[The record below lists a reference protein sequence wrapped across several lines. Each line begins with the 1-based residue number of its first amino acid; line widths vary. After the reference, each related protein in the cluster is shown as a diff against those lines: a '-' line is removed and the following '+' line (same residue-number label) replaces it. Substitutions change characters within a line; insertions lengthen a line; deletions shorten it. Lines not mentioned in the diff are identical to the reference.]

1 MQTILPPCATLE
13 AGLGNYSQFSQKRK
27 KKKSTYTRPLVNLV
41 LFCCLTV
48 YMADQGK
55 GVLHIQHRCRVS
67 LLDIS
72 SLICLFDYSSSTLSL
87 RGLLILPSPRHS
99 LQGLPLGFCIFSP
112 SSGREQLGHA
122 FPKLLMGTYALNQTR
137 QPAQQR
143 PSYHQHSFSAEIS
156 NNFYFQN
163 IWLLH
168 PKIHMGLVFFPF
180 YR

>member
-1 MQTILPPCATLE
+1 MPPLKQDLAITPSSLKKE
-13 AGLGNYSQFSQKRK
+13 K
-27 KKKSTYTRPLVNLV
+27 KKKSTYTRPLVNLAV
-41 LFCCLTV
+41 LFCCCLTV

-72 SLICLFDYSSSTLSL
+72 SLICLFDCSSSTLSL

-122 FPKLLMGTYALNQTR
+122 FPKLLMGTYALTQTR
-137 QPAQQR
+137 QPTHQR
-143 PSYHQHSFSAEIS
+143 PSHHQHSFSAEIS
-156 NNFYFQN
+156 NNFYF
-163 IWLLH
+163 
-168 PKIHMGLVFFPF
+168 
-180 YR
+180 